1 MILDID
7 HVILVVHSA
16 ATVAGVVVLFHAVK
30 TDGSANP
37 VGAQVV
43 PHKPLVTVIAALG
56 LEVPS
61 APAAT
66 GVAAARRATA
76 TGSGAGRR

>member
-61 APAAT
+61 LFEPARLIQALCE
-66 GVAAARRATA
+66 
-76 TGSGAGRR
+76 AGDSDG